1 MSFPFS
7 TFMSPLDSL
16 VFDIP
21 TEQQKTEQD
30 AADEL
35 DLWTNAQFT
44 FDVKPGSG
52 IFEDDKTCSS
62 ATSPSVSAPSASFLS
77 TPQFQ
82 PELDPITYENLV
94 NYLDYE
100 LPQQQ
105 QQQQQQLQQQQVQQI
120 QPKQTQQQ
128 RPVPR
133 TIVPVV
139 EAPVATPARQ
149 LLLPKPPTM
158 DASQLVN
165 LLSQSLVPSAPL
177 TVQHQPKQRKKS
189 SIIAPTTTTTPTL
202 TSANTT
208 ATSLKRAPD
217 EVEEEFQ
224 AADEDKRRRNTAAS
238 ARFRIKKKQREQA
251 MEQTVREMTS
261 KSDALQERV
270 NELELEVKWLRGLLT
285 EKDTKSSD

>member
-1 MSFPFS
+1 MSFPYS
-7 TFMSPLDSL
+7 NFMSPLDSL
-16 VFDIP
+16 VFDTP
-21 TEQQKTEQD
+21 TEQHKTEQD

-52 IFEDDKTCSS
+52 IFEDDKTCPV
-62 ATSPSVSAPSASFLS
+62 ASPSITQTNFL
-77 TPQFQ
+77 PQFES
-82 PELDPITYENLV
+82 ELDPITYENLV

-105 QQQQQQLQQQQVQQI
+105 QKQQQE
-120 QPKQTQQQ
+120 KQTQ

-133 TIVPVV
+133 TI
-139 EAPVATPARQ
+139 APVAEAPIATPTRQ
-149 LLLPKPPTM
+149 LLLPKPPAM
-158 DASQLVN
+158 DATQLVN
-165 LLSQSLVPSAPL
+165 LLSQSLVSSAPL
-177 TVQHQPKQRKKS
+177 VQPQPKQRKKS
-189 SIIAPTTTTTPTL
+189 TVPTTT
-202 TSANTT
+202 
-208 ATSLKRAPD
+208 LKRASD

-251 MEQTVREMTS
+251 MEQTVREMTT